1 VNFFDNSGGGIPT
14 SWAWSF
20 PGATP
25 GSSTDQNPTNIVYG
39 TPGTYIVTFT
49 ATNGCGSSTKTSS
62 ASGGSGNIVVDYPNY
77 TTAGNYTFTVP
88 PGVSSITVSAW
99 GAGGA
104 GGSGN
109 SSNAAMGGGGGGAFA
124 TKVISPVTPGTTYL
138 LTVGAGGLP
147 NGVSTTPPTTAGQSF
162 FGNGTAGNSFGSQLL
177 AASGSFGTS
186 AIGGTGG
193 SSALCLPVAGAY
205 SGGNGAAP
213 AALSSGG
220 GGGGSAGGGGTGT
233 NAGSPVNASPGLGG
247 AAGTLYVGAS
257 GGAGGSSNAN
267 GIAGNVPGGGG
278 GGKGNLGAQSGK
290 GADGLVYVTWPC
302 VAVNVSNF
310 SIAAVTACTGST
322 SRVTVTST
330 SMASGV
336 YMITYT
342 LGGANASGPTFATL
356 TFSGTT
362 GYFDTAL
369 LPSSGATSVTVSNVN
384 CTAVSSGNTANFTV
398 NASPSPT
405 FTAQAGSSVCVGVD
419 VTFTTQAGQTNYV
432 WVVPGVLNTD
442 YSITSGGI
450 GTTSNSVT
458 LKWLTAGSKTVTI
471 NYSNANGCAAATA
484 TSSTVTTVNALA
496 APSFTAQPGASACIS
511 TDVTYTTQS
520 GQTNYIWV
528 VPGTLNTDY
537 TITTGGIGTT
547 SNTVTLQWITTGSK
561 TVTINYSNPSGCST
575 AAATSSTATTVYALP
590 VPSYTAEPGATA
602 CAGTDVTYTTQSG
615 QTNYLWSVP
624 GTLNTDYTITSG
636 GIGTTSNSITL
647 KWLTTGS
654 KSVSI
659 NYTNPG
665 GCTATSAT
673 TGIATTVNASPSPA
687 FTAQAGTGVCV
698 GVDVTYTTESGQNN
712 YAWVVPGTLNT
723 DYSITSGGL
732 GASSNTVTLKWL
744 TTGSKTV
751 TINYKNSNGC
761 SAATPTS
768 SVATTVNSLA
778 APTFIT
784 QPGAKACAGI
794 DVTYTTESG
803 QSNYVWVVPGILNTD
818 YSITSGGVGPTDNT
832 VTLQWITTGSKTVT
846 VNYNNSTG
854 CSAASG
860 TSSTATTVSGVP
872 TPTFTTQPGANACVS
887 ADVTYTT
894 QSGGGQANYIWGVPG
909 TLNTDYSITSGGIG
923 STNSSVTLKWLI
935 AGGSRIVTVNYDNA
949 SGCTGASSASS
960 TPTTI
965 NPLPSPTFTS
975 QAGSTVCEG
984 IDVTYTTQS
993 GQSNYIWG
1001 VPGTLNTDYTITSGG
1016 TGTSSNSVTLKWL
1029 TTGNKTVTINYTNG
1043 NGCTA
1048 ATATSSTSATV
1059 NGLPAPSFTVQPGA
1073 TACVG
1078 INVTYTT
1085 QSGESNYTWVLP
1097 GTLNTDYLITSG
1109 GIGTSSNTVTLQWLT
1124 SGSKTVTINYNNAG
1138 GCPAAAATS
1147 STATIVNALPAPTFT
1162 VQPGSTACV
1171 GSDVIYTT
1179 QTGQTNYTWVVPGV
1193 LNTDYSITSGGIGIT
1208 NNSVTLKWL
1217 TTGSKTVTINY
1228 NNANGCS
1235 AGSATSSTATTV
1247 NPTPTIAIQTA
1258 ATCAPNLLSY
1268 SVSVIVNGGTV
1279 TSGGVGTIT
1288 NVGNVWTISGIL
1300 ETTTSVV
1307 LTVNN
1312 GSCQSSLTVNAPNC
1326 NCPVLNAPVSGG
1338 NPQYCAGTTV
1348 PSVSATVGA
1357 GETVDWY
1364 AAATGG
1370 TVLTGGAGTLT
1381 YSPGTAGTYY
1391 AETRNT
1397 TSACTSSTRTAVTIT
1412 VNALP
1417 TATIAYAGT
1426 PYCGIGTATVTQTGP
1441 AAGVYSSTAGLSIN
1455 GSTGDI
1461 NLAAS
1466 TAGSYTVTYT
1476 FTNGTCQNSAT
1487 TGVVINAL
1495 PTAAISYPGSPYCAT
1510 GTAAVN
1516 RTGQAGGVYS
1526 STTGLALDVATGAI
1540 DLTNST
1546 PGLYTVNY
1554 DYTNGTCTSSA
1565 STSLT
1570 INPLPTVEVIT
1581 GVFDII
1587 IGTTTQLSDL
1597 TTGGVWSSSTP
1608 AVASINASTGLVTSH
1623 AVGSAII
1630 TYTYTN
1636 GNTCSSFVT
1645 QLVTVSPTG
1654 GILRITPIPL
1664 HKAYGT
1670 ILTNGSVSSSYF
1682 TVTGLV
1688 GGDLITDVDFAYLAA
1703 KAANSPVGT
1712 YKGKIDVSSA
1722 VGNASFNPS
1731 NYTIFYTAGDI
1742 IIDPV
1747 PLTVT
1752 ANDVTKAFNVTI
1764 TGGSGSTAFTSSGL
1778 VNSENISSVTIAYGV
1793 AAAAGTAAAS
1803 YYGQV
1808 TPSLPVGT
1816 AGFLASN
1823 YDITYKKGAI
1833 IIGAAGAITIVANKV
1848 TKTYGDVLTSP
1859 RPGYTGIS
1867 VIGST
1872 EPITVTVTYVSG
1884 AAANDTVGS
1893 YPGKIVI
1900 SNAVGTS
1907 NPNVTYISGDLT
1919 IVPKALN
1926 ITAKSKS
1933 KPYGTVITAP
1943 GVGAGPSEF
1952 SVSGILSPQTIN
1964 SATINY
1970 GVGAAAKDGANTY
1983 YSSIAISAPVGSP
1996 TFIPKNYKITLIPG
2010 DITVTPLPLTITAAN
2025 GTKAYGTTLSPHSV
2039 SAPEFSYNSSQ
2050 LLGGESITSVT
2061 LNYRAGAT
2069 ANADTIGRKFI
2080 RAIYPAFPV
2089 GANFKA
2095 SNYSLTYVPGD
2106 LSITTGKVTVTVDP
2120 KSKCYDGLP
2129 YSGGYSY
2136 SVTGLAPGDQ
2146 LDGTPIYEGSGGTGT
2161 TVIQP
2166 AVYPITVRG
2175 LSSSKYTI
2183 ESVVAGTLSI
2193 NALPAAAVVA
2203 SQVICAGT
2211 SLNIGGA
2218 QGTGTRSYNWTSV
2231 PASVIPNQ
2239 ANPLVSPLVNTTYNL
2254 VETITATGCTSH
2266 NSTTITV
2273 QPQLTA
2279 NAGPDQ
2285 EICFGGSVSVGV
2297 AGVVGNTYTW
2307 TTADGTVVANLANPT
2322 LKPEGSTFYT
2332 LTVTKAGSCTA
2343 TDGVLISVI
2352 PKPQPTILAQPNSTT
2367 VCFDSEVVYTTESGM
2382 YGYAWTYSGGTK
2394 ISGGSSTDN
2403 TIKIRW
2409 NVEGSQKVTVNYS
2422 SGPNCDAGVIATSNL
2437 SISSAPPAPGA
2448 ITGSAAIC
2456 APSNGVTYSISPI
2469 PGVNTYV
2476 WSVSSPGAT
2485 IVSGQNS
2492 PSVTVDFDGTATGG
2506 TISVYG
2512 ENDCRK
2518 GETSSLDFGLTQM
2531 PLAAGPITG
2540 DSTFVLGSIG
2550 VYSVSPVEF
2559 ATDYTWTVP
2568 SGVTVTKGVTPN
2580 IVTLNFGPASTAGSL
2595 YVVGTNNCSSGPQSE
2610 VIDLKIPIKSSI
2622 VYPVPN
2628 KGIFNAKITFP
2639 EETTF
2644 SIAVY
2649 DPLGKKTMEIIDAKT
2664 TQGVYNQEL
2673 NLGPVSTGLYVLIF
2687 YNSKF
2692 KIQHKI
2698 QIHK

>member
-1 VNFFDNSGGGIPT
+1 
-14 SWAWSF
+14 
-20 PGATP
+20 
-25 GSSTDQNPTNIVYG
+25 
-39 TPGTYIVTFT
+39 
-49 ATNGCGSSTKTSS
+49 
-62 ASGGSGNIVVDYPNY
+62 
-77 TTAGNYTFTVP
+77 
-88 PGVSSITVSAW
+88 
-99 GAGGA
+99 
-104 GGSGN
+104 
-109 SSNAAMGGGGGGAFA
+109 M
-124 TKVISPVTPGTTYL
+124 
-138 LTVGAGGLP
+138 
-147 NGVSTTPPTTAGQSF
+147 
-162 FGNGTAGNSFGSQLL
+162 

-384 CTAVSSGNTANFTV
+384 CTAVSSGNIANFTV

-419 VTFTTQAGQTNYV
+419 VTYTTQAGQTNYV

-561 TVTINYSNPSGCST
+561 TVSINYSNPSGCST

-590 VPSYTAEPGATA
+590 VPSFTAEPGATA

-673 TGIATTVNASPSPA
+673 TGIATTVNASPSPT
-687 FTAQAGTGVCV
+687 FTAQAGTGICV

-732 GASSNTVTLKWL
+732 GASSNTVTLRWL

-832 VTLQWITTGSKTVT
+832 VTLQWITIGSKTVT

-854 CSAASG
+854 CSAATS
-860 TSSTATTVSGVP
+860 TSSTATTVSSPP
-872 TPTFTTQPGANACVS
+872 TPTFTVQPGANACIGI
-887 ADVTYTT
+887 DVTYTT
-894 QSGGGQANYIWGVPG
+894 QSGGDQANYIWGVPG

-923 STNSSVTLKWLI
+923 TTNSSVTLKWLI

-1078 INVTYTT
+1078 SNVTYTT
-1085 QSGESNYTWVLP
+1085 QSGQSNYTWVLP

-1162 VQPGSTACV
+1162 VQPGSSACV
-1171 GSDVIYTT
+1171 GSDVTYTT
-1179 QTGQTNYTWVVPGV
+1179 QSGQTNYTWVVPGV

-1441 AAGVYSSTAGLSIN
+1441 AAGVFSSTAGLSIN

-1495 PTAAISYPGSPYCAT
+1495 PTAAISYAGSPYCAT
-1510 GTAAVN
+1510 GTAAVT

-1554 DYTNGTCTSSA
+1554 DYTNGTCTSTA

-1623 AVGSAII
+1623 AVGSATI

-1654 GILRITPIPL
+1654 GILRITPITL

-1670 ILTNGSVSSSYF
+1670 VLTNGSVSSSYF

-1712 YKGKIDVSSA
+1712 YKGKVDVSSA

-1752 ANDVTKAFNVTI
+1752 ANDTTKTFGKI
-1764 TGGSGSTAFTSSGL
+1764 LTGGPGSKSFTSSGL
-1778 VNSENISSVTIAYGV
+1778 VNGETIGTVTMAYGPG
-1793 AAAAGTAAAS
+1793 ALANAPAGP

-1808 TPSLPVGT
+1808 IPSVATGGT
-1816 AGFLASN
+1816 SFVPGN
-1823 YDITYKKGAI
+1823 YIITYKNGSIYVGQTGELTI
-1833 IIGAAGAITIVANKV
+1833 IANKV
-1848 TKTYGDVLTSP
+1848 SKTYGTVLS
-1859 RPGYTGIS
+1859 GHSLYSGIS
-1867 VIGST
+1867 VIGSQG
-1872 EPITVTVTYVSG
+1872 EAITVDVSYSSGGLATDTAGIYKG
-1884 AAANDTVGS
+1884 AV
-1893 YPGKIVI
+1893 VI
-1900 SNAVGTS
+1900 SNAQNLAAAYTKINYV
-1907 NPNVTYISGDLT
+1907 SGDLT
-1919 IVPKALN
+1919 VNPKALSISAN
-1926 ITAKSKS
+1926 SKH
-1933 KPYGTVITAP
+1933 KPYGTTIVAP
-1943 GVGAGPSEF
+1943 GVGAHPSEF
-1952 SVSGILSPQTIN
+1952 SVSGLVNGQLIT
-1964 SATINY
+1964 SATVNY
-1970 GVGAAAKDGANTY
+1970 GPGDDALDPVNTY
-1983 YSSIAISAPVGSP
+1983 FGSITISAPVGNS
-1996 TFIPKNYKITLIPG
+1996 TFNPKNYAITYSPG
-2010 DITVTPLPLTITAAN
+2010 DITVDPLSLTITAL
-2025 GTKAYGTTLSPHSV
+2025 GVSKPYGTTLLPHRAGLS
-2039 SAPEFSYNSSQ
+2039 EFSYNKSQ
-2050 LLGGESITSVT
+2050 LVNGDSIGTVAISYGTGASAGSVGPKYLGSVIAA
-2061 LNYRAGAT
+2061 Y
-2069 ANADTIGRKFI
+2069 
-2080 RAIYPAFPV
+2080 PV
-2089 GANFKA
+2089 GAKFNA
-2095 SNYSLTYVPGD
+2095 GNYSITYVPGD
-2106 LSITTGKVTVTVDP
+2106 ITITKGKVTVTADTRN
-2120 KSKCYDGLP
+2120 KCYDGLVYSGP
-2129 YSGGYSY
+2129 YSYTA
-2136 SVTGLAPGDQ
+2136 VGLAPGDV
-2146 LDGTPIYEGSGGTGT
+2146 LSGTPVYGGPGGPGT
-2161 TVIQP
+2161 IAKNP
-2166 AVYPITVRG
+2166 GLYPITIG
-2175 LSSSKYTI
+2175 GFASNPLYDITYPA
-2183 ESVVAGTLSI
+2183 AGGNLSI
-2193 NALPAAAVVA
+2193 NELPSATVVA
-2203 SQVICAGT
+2203 DTAICAGT
-2211 SLNIGGA
+2211 SLNIGASSGP
-2218 QGTGTRSYNWTSV
+2218 GTRNYNWTSSTPGETLANQPNPYV
-2231 PASVIPNQ
+2231 TPA
-2239 ANPLVSPLVNTTYNL
+2239 VNTTYTL
-2254 VETITATGCTSH
+2254 VETITATGCSNH
-2266 NSTTITV
+2266 HSALVTV
-2273 QPQLTA
+2273 KPQLTA

-2285 EICFGGSVSVGV
+2285 EICFGGTVTIGTPGV
-2297 AGVVGNTYTW
+2297 AGNTYTW
-2307 TTADGTVVANLANPT
+2307 TNGDGAVVSNLANPT
-2322 LKPEGSTFYT
+2322 LSPQNGTFYT
-2332 LTVTKAGSCTA
+2332 LTVSKPGSCSA
-2343 TDGVLISVI
+2343 TDGVLVNVI
-2352 PKPQPTILAQPNSTT
+2352 PKPSPHISVVPSANL

-2382 YGYAWTYSGGTK
+2382 FGYVWTWSGGTK
-2394 ISGGSSTDN
+2394 IAGGASTDN
-2403 TIKIRW
+2403 SVTIKW
-2409 NVEGSQKVTVNYS
+2409 NVEGAQKVTVTYS
-2422 SGPNCDAGVIATSNL
+2422 SGPNCATGTIAESTL
-2437 SISSAPPAPGA
+2437 SISSAPAAPGA
-2448 ITGSAAIC
+2448 ISGLTAIC
-2456 APSNGVTYSISPI
+2456 APSNNVVYSVAPITGVSS
-2469 PGVNTYV
+2469 YV

-2485 IVSGQNS
+2485 IISGQFTS
-2492 PSVTVDFDGTATGG
+2492 SITVNFDATATAG
-2506 TISVYG
+2506 TVSVYG
-2512 ENDCRK
+2512 QNDCRA
-2518 GETSSLDFGLTQM
+2518 GATSSLAYELTQK
-2531 PLAAGPITG
+2531 PLAAGIITG
-2540 DSTFVLGSIG
+2540 EPNFVLNSSG
-2550 VYSVSPVEF
+2550 VYSVSPVEN

-2568 SGVTVTKGVTPN
+2568 SGVTITKGVTPN
-2580 IVTLNFGPASTAGSL
+2580 IVTLNFGPAAVAGDL
-2595 YVVGTNNCSSGPQSE
+2595 YVVGTNSCPGVGDKSP
-2610 VIDLKIPIKSSI
+2610 VISLTVPPKSSI
-2622 VYPVPN
+2622 IYPVPN
-2628 KGIFNAKITFP
+2628 SGIFRAKITFP

-2644 SIAVY
+2644 NIAVY
-2649 DPLGKKTMEIIDAKT
+2649 DPLGNMVREILDAKT
-2664 TQGVYNQEL
+2664 SQGVYDQEI
-2673 NLGPVSTGLYVLIF
+2673 NLGSVSSGLYVLLF
-2687 YNSKF
+2687 YNSKI
-2692 KIQHKI
+2692 KIEHKI